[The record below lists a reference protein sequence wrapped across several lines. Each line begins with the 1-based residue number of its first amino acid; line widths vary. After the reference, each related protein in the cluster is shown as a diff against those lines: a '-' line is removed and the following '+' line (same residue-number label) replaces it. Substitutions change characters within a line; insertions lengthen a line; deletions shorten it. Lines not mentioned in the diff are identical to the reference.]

1 MSTKVM
7 FFQRRSKYIVKN
19 RIESD
24 RFVSDLAISKLPTW
38 TRKIKLINKKRDIL
52 FVPYLI
58 PP

>member
-24 RFVSDLAISKLPTW
+24 RFVSDLAISKLPT
-38 TRKIKLINKKRDIL
+38 
-52 FVPYLI
+52 
-58 PP
+58 